1 MGHDMTL
8 LDVLLDAVR
17 EAPGQ
22 VVVHV
27 RGDGSELTV
36 GLRELLDDSL
46 RVAGGFR
53 EAGVAPGTR
62 VPLLADRSEDFQPMF
77 WGAVAAGLVPVPL
90 APDARRVLPVWEH
103 LGRPPVVVDASTASL
118 SGELPRAVRTLTLD
132 ALREGPALRE
142 PSAAGRDDVA
152 FVQFSSG
159 STGAPKGVEVTHGAV
174 LANLE
179 QIRAASALGPDDVVV
194 SWMPYFHDMGLIGT
208 HLAPLAARARQVKIG
223 PLSFAKRPLLWF
235 EVAARHRATVLSA
248 ANFALAL
255 TVRRVPDEALAGLDL
270 SAVRLILVG
279 AEPIAPAVWRAFAD
293 KARPSGLDPAAAQ
306 PVYGLAEA
314 TLAVTFPPPGEV
326 AEPLVLDRASL
337 SRGVAVD
344 AEPGASAVELMDV
357 GLPVAGCAVRIVDDA
372 GTVLGDRRTGHIMVS
387 GPQLAR
393 GYHRL
398 PDVSAEVFAG
408 DWLRTGDLGFLRNG
422 RLCVTGRH
430 KDVLFLNGRTFH
442 ATDMEEVAAATPGL
456 PPGAPAVVGST
467 DPVTGAE
474 RVVVFVPWAR
484 PPRGAA
490 EVLER
495 VAARVCEALLHDD
508 VRVLALP
515 PGAFPRTTSGKLQ
528 RRRLRERFEE
538 GAFEEGA
545 FAPGE
550 RRAGEPGAGEP
561 GAGEPGSGEVAAGD
575 GGGLP
580 AAVPGRAEAAQ
591 PAAEPLTKA
600 PWARAATVE
609 VVREVWARV
618 LARPAD
624 SIGADAPFGSL
635 GGTSLK
641 AMEVLAELEE
651 AFGVTLPPAVIRDH
665 GTVTALAGHLLTVA
679 PGPGPSGSE
688 AVESAEPRTG
698 GTTSVDPAGPAPNA
712 PVGAATAAAVIGMA
726 CRFPGA
732 DTPEAFWDLLVD
744 GHDAVTPVPHGR
756 WDDGHELPEARTAA
770 EAVPAVPRKRWAA
783 LLEDPAAF
791 DAGYFGI
798 GEDEARALD
807 PQARLFLELAHEALE
822 RAGYAGPRRRGRRI
836 GVFAAVG
843 DSGYRGILERAAAD
857 GSPLPAALTGN
868 LPALVAARVSQSL
881 DLDGPAL
888 SVDTACSS
896 GLVALHLARRS
907 LLDGECDLAV
917 VGGVNL
923 HLTSAPHRLLEQSGA
938 LSPTGRSRAF
948 SAAADGFV
956 PGEGGAAVVLTR
968 LDAAR
973 LANDP
978 VLAVVRGTAVNND
991 GRSMSLMAPNPLR
1004 QREVITRAY
1013 EAAGVDPASV
1023 TYVEAHG
1030 TGTAVG
1036 DPIELRSLNHA
1047 FPERPDGEPRLVGS
1061 VKTNI
1066 GHLLNAAAL
1075 PALVK
1080 VVLAL
1085 GHRRLPPSLHHAPA
1099 SPGLAPAGFTVVAEA
1114 RDWTSTGP
1122 LVAGINAFGFGGTNA
1137 HAVLEQA
1144 PPPPSPTA
1152 SESPTPD
1159 ATREVVL
1166 GGPHLLTLSA
1176 RGAGALRDAAA
1187 QLAAHLESRPRLR
1200 EGDVCRTASTSRD
1213 EGPHRLAVVADGD
1226 LREQLAAI
1234 AAAGADEAGGQVGS
1248 FVRSR
1253 PRVAFLF
1260 PGQGSQFPGQDGA
1273 LYRTAQVFRDTFD
1286 EASALLGPVCGRPL
1300 LDWALD
1306 PEADPAAQ
1314 AATEV
1319 AQPLL
1324 VASGVALARQL
1335 RTWGVEPDAVAGH
1348 SVGEITAA
1356 CVGGVL
1362 TLREAVRFAAERGR
1376 LMGAFTEPGAM
1387 IAVRG
1392 GEEAVAAAV
1401 AGSEG
1406 ALALAAFNGPGLQ
1419 VLSGGVRAVE
1429 RAAVGL
1435 EALGIPTRRLRVS
1448 RAFHSPLMRP
1458 VADRL
1463 ANAARA
1469 LAPQDPSIP
1478 LMSTVTAEW
1487 QPVLGPEYLREH
1499 AERPVLFGAAVE
1511 RLAREGYDTFVEVGH
1526 GATLSGAVR
1535 ATTQAYATGA
1545 PVALADGAGT
1555 SGATG
1560 DPSGSGG
1567 ATTVLCALPG
1577 RSDGRTDAERLPDDG
1592 HGGSRALLGT
1602 IGRLWSLGV
1611 PLDRTALDAAH
1622 RGIPLPTYPFQRRR
1636 YWAGPPASPLL
1647 HRVRWEE
1654 TALPGKTGP
1663 AGRSVLLT
1671 GPDSAY
1677 VDRLASQLSA
1687 EGVRMHVTGD
1697 GPPDAVVLVAGPAP
1711 GQDTA
1716 DALGRAQDAALAA
1729 FGEALARFDEAGA
1742 DRLLVLTEDVHA
1754 TGTVRERP
1762 RPAHAVLG
1770 GLLLAL
1776 PQETPGASAT
1786 ALDLCSLD
1794 TLSQRLAAVLAE
1806 LAALAGPTPG
1816 GSTPGGSAQVAWRAG
1831 RRLVRR
1837 FAPLTGGST
1846 APAGATRSPL
1856 PPDGT
1861 FLITGGGGG
1870 IGAALARDLAG
1881 PGRPTLVL
1889 AGRSPRPPVGLAEEL
1904 RSLGATVHYRV
1915 ADVSVEGDVDALI
1928 AGLPRLD
1935 GLFHAAGA
1943 VRPGTL
1949 RNRRAEETADA
1960 LAAKTR
1966 GSLLL
1971 SLALRRHGLDPAV
1984 RVAFSSVS
1992 AVLPGLAGALG
2003 DYAGANAFLDAFAAS
2018 ERHAGRPWQ
2027 SVNLAALAGTGMAA
2041 AFGTGAGGVSTTVRS
2056 AGGRPVA
2063 LAPALAALRTAC
2075 GVDAAQ
2081 LLIAD
2086 LAPSPESSVVADPT
2100 SRAEGRAPRPGT
2112 ETGTEPATPDQ
2123 AAGSGSGTRVSVSR
2137 GSRAGTGPRTGT
2149 AALLRRLLAS
2159 ALSLPD
2165 AGIADDEPF
2174 LALGLDSLAAV
2185 DLVRQLERELGR
2197 PLPATLFFEYRTV
2210 SELAA
2215 HLDSTPS
2222 PAPPT
2227 ASSRTHS
2234 PAPPPV
2240 PEGAGF
2246 PLTPV
2251 QLALHTSSRLHP
2263 DVPAHGYVRQT
2274 VRGPL
2279 DTRLLGRAL
2288 AALADR
2294 HTMLRIRIEST
2305 GSTRDTGST
2314 GNTGNTGDAIGS
2326 ATPTQYV
2333 APPAALSAWY
2343 EVRELTGRVEE
2354 LETALCNRP
2363 FDLSAEP
2370 PVRAVLA
2377 RESPELSHLVLVI
2390 HHAAG
2395 DGYSLNVLAGEL
2407 WSLYTALADGRTPT
2421 LPALG
2426 TDFARYATAAAD
2438 ERSSADGVRALAADR
2453 LYWAGRLD
2461 SRGEP
2466 LSLPYDGDPSAL
2478 PAAPMATHQSAL
2490 DPVLTA
2496 ALEQLAA
2503 AHGVSLFHL
2512 LLAVHVRCLARWS
2525 GQREIAVNVARAR
2538 RDDRLTGLD
2547 RLVGPLAD
2555 TLPLLCGTDPDES
2568 VGALAERL
2576 AGIWL
2581 ESEQHASLTGLD
2593 LARLL
2598 PADPAGA
2605 GPRTVSPAG
2614 FSFSRFPAAL
2624 DGRCPVSV
2632 RPTAAGTATA
2642 ATRLSLLCWQD
2653 EAVLRFSW
2661 NFPARLF
2668 EPATVVRLDR
2678 DFHDELA
2685 ALVEA
2690 RSGVPDV
2697 PGARTRPGGPG
2708 RQRSAAGTVVR
2719 SGLGAAA
2726 PVVTESRPSQGAGST
2741 CAGFQGST
2749 SGSPSPSRSATIVR
2763 RLVERFRA
2771 APDAVAVDAG
2781 AATLTYAE
2789 LDRASHALATSLL
2802 ARGVT
2807 PGSLVGLL
2815 TEPGA
2820 DTVVSVVAALRAGA
2834 GWVPLDAGHPTAR
2847 LTDQLTR
2854 SGARTVLCHAAT
2866 RAVGEALGDVT
2877 LVSVDGSAPPSRSA
2891 IPGPA
2896 AGPDR
2901 VAAGSV
2907 RSPDAIPAAD
2917 GPVDA
2922 DDVAYV
2928 IFTSGSTGRPKAVPI
2943 THRSMENYLDWAID
2957 TFGYDEHDRLAQ
2969 TASPCFDASVRQLL
2983 APLLVGAT
2991 VVTVAW
2997 DLLRDPDRLLSQ
3009 VERGRITVWSSV
3021 PTLWEQ
3027 LLSASEQR
3035 VRHGAPPPDLSALR
3049 WIHVGGEALS
3059 PAHVRRWFDLFGDG
3073 QHIANLYGPTEA
3085 TINTSC
3091 HIIRVRPGDE
3101 VRRIPIGRPVSGTE
3115 VEVVGPDGEPR
3126 RPGEAGEL
3134 LISGVGLTPGY
3145 LGEPALTEA
3154 AFTLRH
3160 GRRWYRSGDRVRCS
3174 EDGVLEF
3181 LGRLDDQ
3188 VKIRGNRVEPGEIE
3202 AVLQTHP
3209 DVAHAV
3215 VLAEDGRLTAFV
3227 TPGPGS
3233 SGADAAAL
3241 RRHLAESLPAY
3252 MLPSRITRVGRM
3264 PLTSTGKIDRR
3275 GLPALREATEPPG
3288 ADTDAGSGARTGD
3301 VRTPPRTPT
3310 EVRLAAVWS
3319 ALLQADDVS
3328 REDDFFVLGGDSLL
3342 VLEVFAR
3349 LEKQGGP
3356 LPRPTVIYRNRT
3368 LAALASAVDA
3378 AAAGVEISPADA
3390 TVKAVD
3396 ASADPSAPERDAVGD
3411 RPGTLDPAV
3420 TPPPFPLTPTQ
3431 RGFLLAEAIAPGAT
3445 SSWLTR
3451 LRLHGR
3457 LDTARFQSAVDTL
3470 VGRHPMLRTVFPA
3483 GARPAV
3489 QQELPASLRL
3499 PVDFEALTD
3508 PGQVEERITAERA
3521 RRFEPWAWP
3530 LLRLRVLTV
3539 APDEHVLVAHAH
3551 HIIGDGYSA
3560 ALLVRELTTVYD
3572 ALSRG
3577 EEPAPVPLRGTFRD
3591 HALQLA
3597 ERADTATAP
3606 SAAIPGAT
3614 PGTIRGTGSVTSAA
3628 PPRPGAPAG
3637 EDRWARLSAPYRPPV
3652 LTAGTPATG
3661 TPPGSAGDPLFHT
3674 RGFTVEADQV
3684 EVLRRLAA
3692 RTGSTLHAPV
3702 LTAYYRAL
3710 VAATG
3715 RADLVLGLAVSGRDH
3730 SLPDAH
3736 RVFGPFATAV
3746 PLRPAGPAS
3755 GRSDGTGFEDDL
3767 RRVAAEAAEARA
3779 YEGPLPLLSNGL
3791 PMTGQFF
3798 FTYLDFSALGPESGR
3813 TLTVT
3818 REGGDSVYTPPP
3830 SGTDVFLAAG
3840 PDGGRLRITVRAA
3853 ASAFAPEA
3861 LAAFA
3866 DSVRDGLAHAAASA
3880 VPGPGRPVG
3889 TGRPGRDQPL
3899 DAALVGYLPSP
3910 ADLARL
3916 AGLPEE
3922 ALPREQ
3928 VRTLLFPGGRP
3939 RLLETL
3945 STPLGRSGF
3954 VCVPLFADEL
3964 APGDD
3969 LLGHTT
3975 RGVELASS
3983 LGARAVS
3990 LAGMIPSLT
3999 GYGFDVLRAVG
4010 TTGAVT
4016 TAPTGPADHTG
4027 SAAPATPVVTTGHAA
4042 TLVSVV
4048 RTVHAALDATG
4059 QQLGALTVAF
4069 VGLGSIGSSSLE
4081 LLLTR
4086 AQQPPARL
4094 LLCDVPGSGP
4104 RLKEL
4109 AEDLLERGL
4118 VESVEVVE
4126 SGQGLPDAVYDAR
4139 LIVAAVSGGGAL
4151 LDIDR
4156 LAPGTTV
4163 VDDSFPHCFD
4173 TSRAIGR
4180 MDRAKD
4186 VLVVGGG
4193 LLSAGPAERRVAEG
4207 LPAAAAAGYLAQP
4220 MVPDTIA
4227 SCRLESLLHAS
4238 GADVPLVHGPVD
4250 AATGLAYWEAA
4261 EATGIRAAPLHLL
4274 TRTIDPDM
4282 FTRHPWS
4289 S

>member
-1 MGHDMTL
+1 MTL

-53 EAGVAPGTR
+53 EAGVAPGTCM
-62 VPLLADRSEDFQPMF
+62 PLLADRSEEFQPMF

-103 LGRPPVVVDASTASL
+103 LGRPPVVVDSSTASL
-118 SGELPRAVRTLTLD
+118 SGELPDAVRTLTLD
-132 ALREGPALRE
+132 VLREGPALRE
-142 PSAAGRDDVA
+142 PAAAGRDDVA

-179 QIRAASALGPDDVVV
+179 QIRAATALGPDDVVV

-223 PLSFAKRPLLWF
+223 PLSFAKRPRLWF

-293 KARPSGLDPAAAQ
+293 KVRPSGLDPAAAQ

-344 AEPGASAVELMDV
+344 AEPGESAVELMDV

-398 PDVSAEVFAG
+398 PDVSAEVFAEG
-408 DWLRTGDLGFLRNG
+408 WLRTGDLGFLRNG

-484 PPRGAA
+484 PPRDAA

-495 VAARVCEALLHDD
+495 VAARVREALLHDD

-538 GAFEEGA
+538 GAFA
-545 FAPGE
+545 TGE
-550 RRAGEPGAGEP
+550 RRAGEPEAREP
-561 GAGEPGSGEVAAGD
+561 GAREPGAGEVAAGD

-580 AAVPGRAEAAQ
+580 AAVPGRADAAP

-600 PWARAATVE
+600 PRTRAETVE

-641 AMEVLAELEE
+641 AMEVLAALEE

-665 GTVTALAGHLLTVA
+665 GTVIALAGHLLTVA
-679 PGPGPSGSE
+679 PGPGPSDPE
-688 AVESAEPRTG
+688 AVERAEPRTG
-698 GTTSVDPAGPAPNA
+698 GTTSVDPAGPDTAA

-756 WDDGHELPEARTAA
+756 WDDGHDLPGGRTAA

-822 RAGYAGPRRRGRRI
+822 RSGYAGPRRRGRRI

-843 DSGYRGILERAAAD
+843 DSGYRGILERASAD

-888 SVDTACSS
+888 AVDTACSS

-923 HLTSAPHRLLEQSGA
+923 HLTSAPHRLLEQAGA

-1047 FPERPDGEPRLVGS
+1047 FPERPDGETRLVGS

-1099 SPGLAPAGFTVVAEA
+1099 SPGLVPAGFTVVTEA

-1144 PPPPSPTA
+1144 PPPPSSTTPD
-1152 SESPTPD
+1152 SPTPG
-1159 ATREVVL
+1159 AAREVAV

-1234 AAAGADEAGGQVGS
+1234 ASDGAEEAGGQVGS
-1248 FVRSR
+1248 LVRSR

-1260 PGQGSQFPGQDGA
+1260 PGQGSRFPGQDGA

-1286 EASALLGPVCGRPL
+1286 EASALLGPVGGRPL

-1356 CVGGVL
+1356 CVSGVL

-1401 AGSEG
+1401 AESEG
-1406 ALALAAFNGPGLQ
+1406 ALTVAAFNGPGLQ

-1429 RAAVGL
+1429 RAAVGF

-1458 VADRL
+1458 VADRI
-1463 ANAARA
+1463 ADAARA
-1469 LAPQDPSIP
+1469 LVPQDPSVP

-1487 QPVLGPEYLREH
+1487 QPALGPEYLRDH

-1535 ATTQAYATGA
+1535 ATTRAYAADA
-1545 PVALADGAGT
+1545 PVARADGART
-1555 SGATG
+1555 SGTT
-1560 DPSGSGG
+1560 DDSGASGG
-1567 ATTVLCALPG
+1567 AMTVMSALPG
-1577 RSDGRTDAERLPDDG
+1577 GSDGRTDAERLPADG
-1592 HGGSRALLGT
+1592 HGGRGALLGT

-1622 RGIPLPTYPFQRRR
+1622 QGIPLPTYPFQRRR

-1647 HRVRWEE
+1647 HRVRWEDA
-1654 TALPGKTGP
+1654 ALPGKAAA

-1697 GPPDAVVLVAGPAP
+1697 GPPDAVVLVAGPSP

-1794 TLSQRLAAVLAE
+1794 TPSQRLTAVLAE

-1816 GSTPGGSAQVAWRAG
+1816 GGTPSGTAQVAWRAG
-1831 RRLVRR
+1831 RRLTRR

-1846 APAGATRSPL
+1846 AQAGATPSPL

-1889 AGRSPRPPVGLAEEL
+1889 AGRSPRPPAGLAEEL

-1949 RNRRAEETADA
+1949 RNRVAEETADA

-1984 RVAFSSVS
+1984 RVVFSSVS

-2041 AFGTGAGGVSTTVRS
+2041 ALGTGAGGGSTTVRS
-2056 AGGRPVA
+2056 PGGRPVA

-2086 LAPSPESSVVADPT
+2086 LTPSPESSVAADPIAP
-2100 SRAEGRAPRPGT
+2100 AEAGGTRPGT
-2112 ETGTEPATPDQ
+2112 ETGTEPAAPDR
-2123 AAGSGSGTRVSVSR
+2123 AAGSGSGSGSGTSVSVSR
-2137 GSRAGTGPRTGT
+2137 SSRAVTGPRTGT

-2165 AGIADDEPF
+2165 TGIADDEPF

-2197 PLPATLFFEYRTV
+2197 PLPATLFFEYRTIA
-2210 SELAA
+2210 ELAA
-2215 HLDSTPS
+2215 HLDTTPS
-2222 PAPPT
+2222 PAPPA

-2234 PAPPPV
+2234 SAPPPV

-2305 GSTRDTGST
+2305 GSTGST
-2314 GNTGNTGDAIGS
+2314 GDGIGDAIGS
-2326 ATPTQYV
+2326 ATPRQYV

-2354 LETALCNRP
+2354 LESALCNRP

-2426 TDFARYATAAAD
+2426 TDFARYATAAAA
-2438 ERSSADGVRALAADR
+2438 ERSSTDGVRALAADR
-2453 LYWAGRLD
+2453 LYWSGRLD

-2466 LSLPYDGDPSAL
+2466 LRLPYDGDPSAL
-2478 PAAPMATHQSAL
+2478 PAAPMATRQSAI

-2496 ALEQLAA
+2496 ALEKRAA

-2598 PADPAGA
+2598 PADTAGA

-2624 DGRCPVSV
+2624 DGRCPVNV

-2653 EAVLRFSW
+2653 GTVLRFSW

-2668 EPATVVRLDR
+2668 EPATVARLDR

-2685 ALVEA
+2685 ALVEP
-2690 RSGVPDV
+2690 RSDVPAV
-2697 PGARTRPGGPG
+2697 PGARTRTRPGGLDRP
-2708 RQRSAAGTVVR
+2708 QSASA
-2719 SGLGAAA
+2719 S
-2726 PVVTESRPSQGAGST
+2726 S
-2741 CAGFQGST
+2741 
-2749 SGSPSPSRSATIVR
+2749 SATIVR

-2771 APDAVAVDAG
+2771 APDAVAVDTG

-2802 ARGVT
+2802 ACGVT

-2866 RAVGEALGDVT
+2866 RAVGEALDDVT

-2891 IPGPA
+2891 IPVPA

-2907 RSPDAIPAAD
+2907 RSTDAIPAPD

-2957 TFGYDEHDRLAQ
+2957 TFGYDAHDRLAQ

-2991 VVTVAW
+2991 VITVAW
-2997 DLLRDPDRLLSQ
+2997 DLLRDPDRLLSH

-3101 VRRIPIGRPVSGTE
+3101 VRRLPIGRPVSGTE

-3233 SGADAAAL
+3233 SGTDAVAL

-3275 GLPALREATEPPG
+3275 GLPALREAAEPSG
-3288 ADTDAGSGARTGD
+3288 ADADADAGSGARTGD

-3310 EVRLAAVWS
+3310 EVLLAAIWS
-3319 ALLQADDVS
+3319 ALLQVDDVS

-3356 LPRPTVIYRNRT
+3356 LPRPTVIYRDRT

-3378 AAAGVEISPADA
+3378 AAAGAGIGPADA

-3396 ASADPSAPERDAVGD
+3396 ASADPSAPGSDAVGD
-3411 RPGTLDPAV
+3411 RPGAPDPAV

-3451 LRLHGR
+3451 LRLHGH

-3499 PVDFEALTD
+3499 PVAFETLTG

-3597 ERADTATAP
+3597 ERTDTATAP

-3614 PGTIRGTGSVTSAA
+3614 LGTIPGTGSVTPAA

-3661 TPPGSAGDPLFHT
+3661 TPPGTAGDPLFHT
-3674 RGFTVEADQV
+3674 HGFTVEADQV
-3684 EVLRRLAA
+3684 EALHRLAA

-3710 VAATG
+3710 AAATG

-3746 PLRPAGPAS
+3746 PLRPAGPAGPAS
-3755 GRSDGTGFEDDL
+3755 GRSDGTDFEDDL
-3767 RRVAAEAAEARA
+3767 RRVAAEAVEARA
-3779 YEGPLPLLSNGL
+3779 YEGPLPRLSNGL
-3791 PMTGQFF
+3791 PMTAQFF
-3798 FTYLDFSALGPESGR
+3798 FTYLDFSALGPESGT

-3866 DSVRDGLAHAAASA
+3866 DSVRDGLAHAAAST
-3880 VPGPGRPVG
+3880 VPGPGPDLLVG
-3889 TGRPGRDQPL
+3889 QGLLVGPGRPRHDQQL

-3928 VRTLLFPGGRP
+3928 LRTLLFPDGRP
-3939 RLLETL
+3939 RMLETM

-3964 APGDD
+3964 APGDA

-3975 RGVELASS
+3975 RGVELAAS

-4010 TTGAVT
+4010 TTGAVS
-4016 TAPTGPADHTG
+4016 TAPTGPADHTVPSVPADHG
-4027 SAAPATPVVTTGHAA
+4027 VLVALAAPATSVVTTGHAA
-4042 TLVSVV
+4042 TVVSVV

-4059 QQLGALTVAF
+4059 QRLGALTVAF

-4109 AEDLLERGL
+4109 AENLLERGL

-4156 LAPGTTV
+4156 LVPGTTV

-4180 MDRAKD
+4180 MERAKD

-4193 LLSAGPAERRVAEG
+4193 LLSVGTTERRVAEG

-4220 MVPDTIA
+4220 MVPDTVA

-4274 TRTIDPDM
+4274 ARTIDPDM